1 MTNKHLLCFCR
12 ICWLPLTLFFFVMNF
27 MTLSWFIEEKKLN
40 GGFYL
45 FDYMAKHMEHEKA
58 VDLYYSMCNMSFMGI
73 NPFLVRPTA
82 VIITLIFVLI
92 TYNEIKSKKKTYF
105 KWSFYLLLSLSI
117 IFIAFIA
124 FPFAQQAFLNDSASI

>member
-1 MTNKHLLCFCR
+1 MTNRHLLCFCR
-12 ICWLPLTLFFFVMNF
+12 ICWLPLTLFFFIMNF

-40 GGFYL
+40 DGFYL

-124 FPFAQQAFLNDSASI
+124 FPFAQQAFFSDSASI

>member
-1 MTNKHLLCFCR
+1 
-12 ICWLPLTLFFFVMNF
+12 
-27 MTLSWFIEEKKLN
+27 
-40 GGFYL
+40 
-45 FDYMAKHMEHEKA
+45 MEHEKA
-58 VDLYYSMCNMSFMGI
+58 VDMYYSMCNMSFMGI

-124 FPFAQQAFLNDSASI
+124 FPFAQQAFFSDSASI